1 MKNLSTICGLLLLTL
16 LLNGCLEGGVSH
28 NVVQGQKKN
37 VELTY
42 HFTNRVPVSEVQAK
56 AKFYC
61 NNIGSGYSVNNLR
74 LVYQAKGMSVSNS
87 EWDEWRFD
95 CLTSTELASLQNN
108 STSGSSSNNSN
119 QKIAKAKSIC
129 RELGFKTNSPK
140 FADCS
145 LKMMSLQFETGN
157 KTSNNDGS
165 TTQQIIVKQQDDFD
179 VGDFFFGL
187 QKIIDDNYRSTTNS
201 SSTSSTRQNCKI
213 YERQWGA
220 EVVCQ

>member
-1 MKNLSTICGLLLLTL
+1 MELDMILYLYDMPFFRKEDFNYYGNTMSWDKKRFYEMIKKGLIKEWRP
-16 LLNGCLEGGVSH
+16 GKE
-28 NVVQGQKKN
+28 Q
-37 VELTY
+37 Y
-42 HFTNRVPVSEVQAK
+42 AK
-56 AKFYC
+56 AKMY
-61 NNIGSGYSVNNLR
+61 
-74 LVYQAKGMSVSNS
+74 
-87 EWDEWRFD
+87 
-95 CLTSTELASLQNN
+95 ELSH
-108 STSGSSSNNSN
+108 
-119 QKIAKAKSIC
+119 KAKSIC